1 MIDWVNT
8 DQFLVIGHRGVPSL
22 KPENTLASFEHA
34 LELGAAGIEL
44 DVHRVDDELVV
55 IHDDHVDRTT
65 NGKGPVSQFTLQD
78 LGELDAGEGEK
89 IPLLAEV
96 LSVVQDQHLVNV
108 ELKGNQTGELL
119 AEFLKDNRNYQ
130 NQILVSSFK
139 YDELHKFVALCPD
152 VKTAVLSKKL
162 DQRSIRAAKDCNA
175 YSMNLSDRGVKPV
188 DIATLGEMNVRVMV
202 YTVNNFSRA
211 SELRDLNVFGL
222 FTDAIQDLSGIQSL

>member
-22 KPENTLASFEHA
+22 KPENTLASFELA

-55 IHDDHVDRTT
+55 IHDDRVDRTT

-96 LSVVQDQHLVNV
+96 LSVVQDRHLVNV

-119 AEFLKDNRNYQ
+119 AEFLKDNRSLPESDFGFLIQ
-130 NQILVSSFK
+130 VRRVAQIRRFVSG
-139 YDELHKFVALCPD
+139 C
-152 VKTAVLSKKL
+152 
-162 DQRSIRAAKDCNA
+162 
-175 YSMNLSDRGVKPV
+175 
-188 DIATLGEMNVRVMV
+188 
-202 YTVNNFSRA
+202 
-211 SELRDLNVFGL
+211 
-222 FTDAIQDLSGIQSL
+222 